1 MSTSANVV
9 TLRPADEWSDRLAG
23 LLERR
28 AELEGEMR
36 VVSAPEATR
45 AAAAASLAQAEAGLR
60 SLDEAERSAWVAWA
74 ENPTDEQPA
83 PRVDERHQLER
94 SRALSAADL
103 RGADA
108 ALSAI
113 QGRLASLSAEMRQLG
128 PQIYACR
135 LEAIM
140 AEVPAIEKQIL
151 DSHRQMH
158 EQIARFKGLHIAL
171 AEEKAA
177 ASSRGDQA
185 TATLLQETS
194 AHLES
199 LKQPPPAPN
208 WGVTLEHAAA
218 WRAALR

>member
-1 MSTSANVV
+1 MKHPISVSTK
-9 TLRPADEWSDRLAG
+9 PAAG
-23 LLERR
+23 
-28 AELEGEMR
+28 
-36 VVSAPEATR
+36 
-45 AAAAASLAQAEAGLR
+45 Q
-60 SLDEAERSAWVAWA
+60 
-74 ENPTDEQPA
+74 
-83 PRVDERHQLER
+83 